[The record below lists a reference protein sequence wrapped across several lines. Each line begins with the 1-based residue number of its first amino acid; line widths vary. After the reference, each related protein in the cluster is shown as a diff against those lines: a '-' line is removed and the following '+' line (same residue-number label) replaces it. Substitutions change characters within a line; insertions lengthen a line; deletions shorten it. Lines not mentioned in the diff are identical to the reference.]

1 MLSEYSLAGNS
12 TFESYSTIV
21 CRHEYLSVKFY
32 CFFVVNTM
40 EDLRKSAISGSLNSG
55 PSSGAS
61 TPVRM
66 EKTDSVVNLT
76 KPELYSLYRDESVLN
91 LNLEDDL
98 VILEKKKME
107 EATDASARE
116 GQVHSNI
123 SIVNKLLVLGLSSY
137 IYCEITKHININHF
151 GESDL
156 IKNPLNLSNKLIF
169 SVLDK
174 FNLSNYIAIL
184 SQKDF
189 QLVNH
194 TLSCLLQG
202 IFMSSVV
209 PILDSVLPKSFSKR
223 LLSSNPNGRQQNL
236 TNELVRSSIMFLG
249 ISYAIRKLEWNNFLQ
264 VSIVW
269 SLLNPSLWLLLDGT
283 ITGFLAS
290 LFISAGACSIIYFEN
305 STMMAKL
312 LAVQPEDTLAT
323 WLWIGSF
330 FFCGLIIF
338 GKIGRGL
345 I

>member
-1 MLSEYSLAGNS
+1 MD
-12 TFESYSTIV
+12 
-21 CRHEYLSVKFY
+21 
-32 CFFVVNTM
+32 
-40 EDLRKSAISGSLNSG
+40 DLRKSAISGSLNSG
-55 PSSGAS
+55 TNSGAS
-61 TPVRM
+61 TLVRL

-98 VILEKKKME
+98 AILEKKKLE
-107 EATDASARE
+107 KAVSAKDV
-116 GQVHSNI
+116 QTHSSISNI
-123 SIVNKLLVLGLSSY
+123 NKLLVLGLSSY
-137 IYCEITKHININHF
+137 FYCEITKHININHF

-174 FNLSNYIAIL
+174 FNTSNYIPVLA
-184 SQKDF
+184 QREF

-194 TLSCLLQG
+194 ILSCLLQG

-209 PILDSVLPKSFSKR
+209 PILDSVMPKSFSKR

-236 TNELVRSSIMFLG
+236 TNELVRISIMFLG
-249 ISYAIRKLEWNNFLQ
+249 ISYAIRKLEWNTFLQ

-290 LFISAGACSIIYFEN
+290 LFISGGACSIIYYEN
-305 STMMAKL
+305 SSMMANL